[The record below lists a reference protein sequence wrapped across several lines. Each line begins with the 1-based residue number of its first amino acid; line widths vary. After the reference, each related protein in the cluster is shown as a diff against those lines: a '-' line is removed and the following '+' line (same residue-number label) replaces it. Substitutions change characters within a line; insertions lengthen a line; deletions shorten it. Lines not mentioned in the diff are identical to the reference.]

1 MSSKVANI
9 LLSLGKVD
17 RKIIFAIIGIV
28 VLIPLLKPEW
38 VDIPIQISP
47 DSRKVFTELSS
58 LEPNSKVL
66 LSFEYGPS
74 TKPEIHPMSVAL
86 LNHLFAKQIKVYIM
100 ALWPDGVFMATDA
113 LDQVLSSKLFNIEEY
128 TDYVN
133 LGFKQGGE
141 VVIRGVASD
150 IRQLYTKDYKQVPMD
165 DIPMMEGVNSV
176 SDFDYVIDLSAGT
189 PGTTEWVQYAC
200 DPKNVPFTSGCTSIQ
215 VTDVMPYVKSGQ
227 VRGILAGMP
236 GAAEYESMVKEELQR
251 LQKENSPGI
260 NPDVTV
266 PTGKATGRMSAQ
278 SIAHLVMVL
287 FIILGNISYFISR
300 RVKARE

>member
-1 MSSKVANI
+1 MSSKVTNI

-58 LEPNSKVL
+58 LEPGSKVL

-260 NPDVTV
+260 NPGVTV

-300 RVKARE
+300 RMKVRE